1 MRKFIVLATLSL
13 AALSGQA
20 QDAPQQVRFGA
31 SASEK
36 VMNILKT
43 DGTCTQTRVADLSQI
58 SFLTVDEG
66 GQGLVVK
73 TLGGETAAVLFETNP
88 IVTISNGKLIVKPS
102 SDEAVEFEIT
112 DIAEILFRKAS
123 DDMAINELKDFDFV
137 LQEDGALLRGIPKGV
152 TPRVYS
158 LDGRTLP
165 TPPFLGSELRLSR
178 TTLGS
183 GIFIVKVGTF
193 TIKIKF

>member
-123 DDMAINELKDFDFV
+123 
-137 LQEDGALLRGIPKGV
+137 
-152 TPRVYS
+152 TPN
-158 LDGRTLP
+158 P
-165 TPPFLGSELRLSR
+165 LSCY
-178 TTLGS
+178 TS
-183 GIFIVKVGTF
+183 A
-193 TIKIKF
+193 

>member
-112 DIAEILFRKAS
+112 DIAEIMFGEAGTSISEVKGFACV
-123 DDMAINELKDFDFV
+123 F
-137 LQEDGALLRGIPKGV
+137 QDGGVLLRGIPGDV
-152 TPRVYS
+152 EPRIYS
-158 LDGRTLP
+158 LDGRSLP
-165 TPPFLGSELRLSR
+165 TPSLPTGELRLSR
-178 TTLGS
+178 ATLGT

-193 TIKIKF
+193 STKIQF

>member
-1 MRKFIVLATLSL
+1 MRKILFVTILFFG
-13 AALSGQA
+13 ALSCRA
-20 QDAPQQVRFGA
+20 Q
-31 SASEK
+31 EK
-36 VMNILKT
+36 VMNIQKT
-43 DGTCTQTRVADLSQI
+43 DGTSTQTRVAELNQI

-66 GQGLVVK
+66 GQGFQVK
-73 TLGGETAAVLFETNP
+73 TLGGESATVLFETNP
-88 IVTISNGKLIVKPS
+88 VVTVSNGKMIVKS
-102 SDEAVEFEIT
+102 SSVNAVEFEIT